1 MIHVIEEQQYF
12 DTLLA
17 GLIKRV
23 QIIEVSIIILED

>member
-12 DTLLA
+12 DTFLA
-17 GLIKRV
+17 ELIKRM